1 MEEAGGIRLSEL
13 AAAAGAELH
22 GDGETLIRGPETL
35 QDAGPGQIAFLS
47 NPRYR
52 KYLAQTRASAV
63 ILSPKDLEHC
73 ATNAL
78 VADDPYL
85 AWARVLRCFV
95 QEGRPPAG
103 VHPAAVVDPAAQ
115 VDESA
120 VVEAGS
126 VVAAGACIGANAWIG
141 PNCVVGR
148 DVVIG
153 EDSRL
158 VASVAVLDGVRI
170 GRRCLLHPGVVV
182 GSDGFGLARDGE
194 RWEKVPQ
201 LGSVILEDEV
211 EVGANT
217 TIDRGAV
224 HDTILRRGVKLDNLI
239 QVAHNVEI
247 GENTAIA
254 ACTGI
259 SGSTRIGANCTLA
272 GGVGLVG
279 HIELA
284 DNVHVTGFSMV
295 THSLKEPGVYSSGL
309 AAVPHDQWKRSAVR
323 VKRLEEMAR
332 KIRELEKMVEQLRE
346 EKGLEHPNS

>member
-1 MEEAGGIRLSEL
+1 MPREEARSYTLGEL
-13 AAAAGAELH
+13 AGVAGAELH
-22 GDGETLIRGPETL
+22 GDAGTRISGVETLE
-35 QDAGPGQIAFLS
+35 QAGPGQITFLN

-52 KYLAQTRASAV
+52 KYLAGTRASAV
-63 ILSPKDLEHC
+63 ILAPGDLDHC

-78 VADDPYL
+78 VSDNPYL
-85 AWARVLRCFV
+85 AWARVLRRFAD
-95 QEGRPPAG
+95 ERPPQPG
-103 VHPAAVVDPAAQ
+103 VHPAATVSPGARV
-115 VDESA
+115 SA
-120 VVEAGS
+120 TAVIEAGS
-126 VVAAGACIGANAWIG
+126 VVSEGATLGEGVHIG

-148 DVVIG
+148 NAVIG
-153 EDSRL
+153 DGTRL
-158 VASVAVLDGVRI
+158 VASVTVLDGVRI

-182 GSDGFGLARDGE
+182 GSDGFGLARDGR

-201 LGSVILEDEV
+201 LGSVVLEDDV

-217 TIDRGAV
+217 TIDRGAIR
-224 HDTILRRGVKLDNLI
+224 DTVIRRGAKLDNLI

-259 SGSTRIGANCTLA
+259 SGSTRIGSDCTLA

-284 DNVHVTGFSMV
+284 DDVHVTAFTLV

-309 AAVPHDQWKRSAVR
+309 AAVPHNQWKRNAPR
-323 VKRLEEMAR
+323 VKRLDELN
-332 KIRELEKMVEQLRE
+332 KKVRELEKAIEQLRG
-346 EKGLEHPNS
+346 EKEAG

>member
-1 MEEAGGIRLSEL
+1 MPREEGRSYTLGEL
-13 AAAAGAELH
+13 AGVADAELH
-22 GDGETLIRGPETL
+22 GDAGTRISGVETLE
-35 QDAGPGQIAFLS
+35 QAGPGQVTFLN

-52 KYLAQTRASAV
+52 KYLAGTRASAV
-63 ILSPKDLEHC
+63 ILGPRDLDHC

-78 VADDPYL
+78 VSDNPYL
-85 AWARVLRCFV
+85 AWARVLRCFAD
-95 QEGRPPAG
+95 GSSPPPG
-103 VHPAAVVDPAAQ
+103 IHPAATVSPEARV
-115 VDESA
+115 SA
-120 VVEAGS
+120 TAVIEAGT
-126 VVAAGACIGANAWIG
+126 VVAEGAIIGDGARIG

-148 DVVIG
+148 NAQIG
-153 EDSRL
+153 DETRL
-158 VASVAVLDGVRI
+158 VASVTVLDGVRI

-182 GSDGFGLARDGE
+182 GSDGFGLARDGR

-201 LGSVILEDEV
+201 LGSVVLEDDV

-217 TIDRGAV
+217 TIDRGAI
-224 HDTILRRGVKLDNLI
+224 HDTVIRRGAKLDNLI

-259 SGSTRIGANCTLA
+259 SGSTRIGADCTLA

-284 DNVHVTGFSMV
+284 DNVHVTGFTMV

-309 AAVPHDQWKRSAVR
+309 AAVPHNLWKRNAPR
-323 VKRLEEMAR
+323 IKRLEEMNK
-332 KIRELEKMVEQLRE
+332 KIRELEKAIEQLRG
-346 EKGLEHPNS
+346 EKGTA

>member
-1 MEEAGGIRLSEL
+1 MSAEGYTLAEL
-13 AAAAGAELH
+13 ARVAGAELD
-22 GDGETLIRGPETL
+22 GDPAIRITGPETL
-35 QDAGPGQIAFLS
+35 EAAGPGHISFLA

-52 KYLAQTRASAV
+52 NRLTETRASAV
-63 ILSPKDLEHC
+63 ILSPDERAHC
-73 ATNAL
+73 PAAAL
-78 VADDPYL
+78 VSDNPYL
-85 AWARVLRCFV
+85 AWARVLACFQV
-95 QEGRPPAG
+95 QNRPPPG
-103 VHPAAVVDPAAQ
+103 IHPAAVVADSARVA
-115 VDESA
+115 DSA
-120 VVEAGS
+120 VVEAGT
-126 VVAAGACIGANAWIG
+126 VIQPDAEIGEGVWIG
-141 PNCVVGR
+141 PNCVVGQG
-148 DVVIG
+148 VKIG
-153 EDSRL
+153 EQSRL
-158 VASVAVLDGVRI
+158 VASVTLLDGVRV

-182 GSDGFGLARDGE
+182 GSDGFGLARDGR

-201 LGSVILEDEV
+201 LGSVVLEDDV

-224 HDTILRRGVKLDNLI
+224 HDTVIRRGAKLDNLI

-259 SGSTRIGANCTLA
+259 SGSTRIGADCTLA

-309 AAVPHDQWKRSAVR
+309 AAVPHRQWKRNAPR
-323 VKRLEEMAR
+323 IKRLDEMNK
-332 KIRELEKMVEQLRE
+332 KIRELEKALDRLRKEQE
-346 EKGLEHPNS
+346 TA